1 MTINA
6 KAVYAL
12 YSNAVKTFEDKA
24 FDVEGNEIT
33 LNMTNINN
41 WVDPNAYVGKR
52 VAEYPKITEQLDLL
66 YKDMLADKGDKSGA
80 WFAAIKAVKDKY
92 PKE

>member
-24 FDVEGNEIT
+24 FDVDGNEIT

>member
-1 MTINA
+1 MTLNA

-12 YSNAVKTFEDKA
+12 YSNAVKTIEDKA
-24 FDVEGNEIT
+24 FDVDDNEIT

-41 WVDPNAYVGKR
+41 WADPNAYVDKR

-66 YKDMLADKGDKSGA
+66 YKDMLADKSDKTGE
-80 WFAAIKAVKDKY
+80 WFKHIKAVKDAN
-92 PKE
+92 PKD

>member
-1 MTINA
+1 MTMNA

-12 YSNAVKTFEDKA
+12 YSNAVKTVADKA
-24 FDVEGNEIT
+24 FDINDNEIE

-41 WVDPNAYVGKR
+41 WVDPNAYVDKR
-52 VAEYPKITEQLDLL
+52 VSEYPE
-66 YKDMLADKGDKSGA
+66 DMLADKGDKSGA
-80 WFAAIKAVKDKY
+80 WFAAVKAVKDKY